1 MLTLTEK
8 IFEVGEPKKHHLMGM
23 SFLQV
28 VICYPDSRGVGLE
41 NTV

>member
-8 IFEVGEPKKHHLMGM
+8 IVEVDEPKKHHLMGM

-28 VICYPDSRGVGLE
+28 VICYPDSVGLE